1 MRPSRNLSLAVFGD
15 EEKKKERRAK
25 FQILASLF
33 CAKSECVCSTF
44 FSGDVV
50 CVSGYRMRGKKRWIC
65 RKKIYL
71 WKREENNFPSPV
83 TASVLLEFET
93 QKKDLSKKSKFE
105 CKPESSRHFGESLPV
120 PIFPFFPSFKAI

>member
-50 CVSGYRMRGKKRWIC
+50 CVSGYRMRGKKNMEIPKKKITLKK
-65 RKKIYL
+65 RKK
-71 WKREENNFPSPV
+71 N
-83 TASVLLEFET
+83 
-93 QKKDLSKKSKFE
+93 
-105 CKPESSRHFGESLPV
+105 LP
-120 PIFPFFPSFKAI
+120 